1 MLQRV
6 IELFKKHKE
15 AILYLVFGGL
25 TTLVNIVTYTL
36 LYYLAGVSN
45 SMSNVY
51 AWILS
56 VVFAYIT
63 NKLFVFENKSFAMP
77 KLLVEIGS
85 FFSCRLLTGLLDIGI
100 MFLFVDVLAWHAL
113 LMKIL
118 SNIIVIILNY
128 IASKFIIFKKGKEDE
143 AD

>member
-1 MLQRV
+1 M